1 MSVFCSFGLKKF
13 NERDINFFSQFQKN
27 RTPASKSPYKF
38 VNTQEGG
45 SLLLTKNNRLCCY
58 ILAGRQ
64 IVTRE
69 KLEVLSIASDQNIED
84 GLPIEEVIKKLIDK
98 GKKEDH

>member
-1 MSVFCSFGLKKF
+1 M
-13 NERDINFFSQFQKN
+13 
-27 RTPASKSPYKF
+27 
-38 VNTQEGG
+38 
-45 SLLLTKNNRLCCY
+45 
-58 ILAGRQ
+58 AGRQ